1 MKKVL
6 VYLWFLHYYY
16 EILDYTIVDYR
27 SINSYKD
34 ENIINFISQPQN
46 QNYHI
51 QVHVLRRK
59 RFEGRQDKAKTY

>member
-16 EILDYTIVDYR
+16 EILDYKIVDYR
-27 SINSYKD
+27 SINSYED
-34 ENIINFISQPQN
+34 ENIRNFIRKPQN

-59 RFEGRQDKAKTY
+59 WFEG